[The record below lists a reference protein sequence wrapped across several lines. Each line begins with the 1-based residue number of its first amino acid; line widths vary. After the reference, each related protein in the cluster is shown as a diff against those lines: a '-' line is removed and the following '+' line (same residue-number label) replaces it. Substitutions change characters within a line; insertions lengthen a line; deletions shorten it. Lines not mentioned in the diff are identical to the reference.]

1 MLKRVGCLLLTL
13 VLLCSLVGV
22 LPAYAE
28 GETMVT
34 SDDAIELLKSM
45 EGFSKYP
52 YYDYSQYSVGYGTR
66 CPDADYYR
74 YCVDGITEEEAEQLL
89 RTYLAGTEKT
99 LNNFQTK
106 NGITL
111 TQNQFDAL
119 ILFSY
124 NCGSGWVNEN
134 YKITNA
140 VKNGTT
146 GNDFIYAISMW
157 CNAGGNISDILVDRR
172 MCEANIYL
180 NGIYSKTPPAN
191 YCYVLYNAQGGTL
204 TGGERIQGFDA
215 EQGIAP
221 VPAATYSGK
230 TFAGWYTLDGQKV
243 TVLTEELHGTTLY
256 AHWGE
261 EGEVADPSY
270 TLPEGGLE
278 ITVTGSYVNIRVG
291 PGTNYSIATGADY
304 GEKLTITETFDSGDY
319 VWGKCDEGWISLY
332 YTNFEEALAGAGE
345 SEPEIITGTV
355 VGTNNLRV
363 RTEPSYD
370 ASIVGYLTEGTVLTI
385 IELKEVDGETWA
397 KIADGWVSM
406 EYVKLDGETE
416 EPEETQPTEPEVT
429 EPEVTEPPAEPETSA
444 PTTEPTTEP
453 TEPPAEEPA
462 GLMGTIIN
470 ASALRVRS
478 GAGTGYEIVG
488 YLYTGDRVE
497 ILEQTTVGTTPWG
510 RVASGWISM
519 DYVKLDETASAPETS
534 DPEPEAP
541 AVPET
546 PEEEPAPS
554 TKSGKV
560 TASAL
565 CVRNGAGF
573 GASVIGT
580 LYEGDAVE
588 ILEIKDADGMTW
600 GRISGGWISMT
611 YVELD
616 SDATETPDSGS
627 TSGTKTGT
635 VTASELCVRSG
646 AGTGNSVLGYLYKGT
661 KVEILESKTVSGM
674 MWGRISSGWICLDYV
689 ELDDETSG
697 TTRIGSVNTDYLNIR
712 QGPGT
717 GYSAIGGYTYGNKVE
732 ILEEKDVNGTTWGRT
747 SKGWICLDYVI

>member
-28 GETMVT
+28 GEAMVT
-34 SDDAIELLKSM
+34 SDDAIELLKSL

-89 RTYLAGTEKT
+89 RTYLAGTEKVV
-99 LNNFQTK
+99 NDFQTK

-111 TQNQFDAL
+111 EQNQFDAL

-134 YKITNA
+134 YKITQA
-140 VKNGTT
+140 VKSGAT
-146 GNDFIYAISMW
+146 GNDFLYAISMW

-204 TGGERIQGFDA
+204 TGGERIQGYDA
-215 EQGIAP
+215 ELGVAP
-221 VPAATYSGK
+221 VPAAVYSGK
-230 TFAGWYTLDGQKV
+230 TFAGWYTLDGRKV
-243 TVLTEELHGTTLY
+243 TTLTKDLHGTTLY
-256 AHWGE
+256 AHWSE
-261 EGEVADPSY
+261 EGEVIEPAY
-270 TLPEGGLE
+270 GLPEGGLE
-278 ITVTGSYVNIRVG
+278 IAVTGDYVNIRVG
-291 PGTNYSIATGADY
+291 PGTNYSIAGGADY
-304 GEKLTITETFDSGDY
+304 GEKLTITEIFESGDY
-319 VWGKCDEGWISLY
+319 IWGKCDQGWISLY
-332 YTNFEEALAGAGE
+332 YTNFEEALAGVKD

-363 RTEPSYD
+363 RTEPGYD
-370 ASIVGYLTEGTVLTI
+370 ASIVTYLTEGTVLEI
-385 IELKEVDGETWA
+385 MELKEVDGESWA
-397 KIADGWVSM
+397 RIADGWVNM
-406 EYVKLDGETE
+406 EYVKLDGETG

-429 EPEVTEPPAEPETSA
+429 EPEVTEPETSA

-453 TEPPAEEPA
+453 TTQPTEPPTEEPEPA

-478 GAGTGYEIVG
+478 GAGTNYEIVG

-510 RVASGWISM
+510 KISSGWISM
-519 DYVKLDETASAPETS
+519 DYVNLDTSAS
-534 DPEPEAP
+534 EPELP
-541 AVPET
+541 DTPET
-546 PEEEPAPS
+546 PDDTTAS
-554 TKSGKV
+554 GTKSGKV

-573 GASVIGT
+573 STSVIGT
-580 LYEGDAVE
+580 LYQGDAVE
-588 ILEIKDADGMTW
+588 ILETKDADGMTW

-616 SDATETPDSGS
+616 STASGTPGTDNSGS
-627 TSGTKTGT
+627 ASTTKTGT

-646 AGTGNSVLGYLYKGT
+646 AGTSNSVLGYLYKGT

-697 TTRIGSVNTDYLNIR
+697 TTWIGSINTDYLNIR

-732 ILEEKDVNGTTWGRT
+732 ILEEKDVGGTSWGRT